1 MEIEYQYHFSL
12 PRSVVWKYIKN
23 ERVLKNALPG
33 CRSFSMV
40 SNNIYK
46 AEMDIHIGPIQDL
59 FTLEIRLDE
68 DQAPSLIELHIKGN
82 GNMGQLNGQALL
94 MLKENQGTT
103 MLSCKAN
110 GQVTGALGL
119 AGKRILDSSANKG
132 LENFFQIL
140 EKEIKRRIYELKRR
154 NR

>member
-1 MEIEYQYHFSL
+1 VEIEYQYHFSL

-23 ERVLKNALPG
+23 EKVLHHTLPG
-33 CRSFSMV
+33 CRSISMV
-40 SNNIYK
+40 SNGVYK
-46 AEMDIHIGPIQDL
+46 AEMEIHIGPIQDL

-68 DQAPSLIELHIKGN
+68 NQAPRLLRLHINGN
-82 GNMGQLNGQALL
+82 GKMGQMNGYCLL
-94 MLKENQGTT
+94 MLKENQGST
-103 MLSCKAN
+103 MLTCKAN

-119 AGKRILDSSANKG
+119 AGKRILDSGASKG
-132 LENFFQIL
+132 LENFFQNL

>member
-1 MEIEYQYHFSL
+1 VEIEYQYHFSL
-12 PRSVVWKYIKN
+12 PRNLVLKYIKN
-23 ERVLKNALPG
+23 EKVLHNALPG

-40 SNNIYK
+40 SNGIYK
-46 AEMDIHIGPIQDL
+46 AEIETHIGPIQDL
-59 FTLEIRLDE
+59 FTLEIRLNE
-68 DQAPSLIELHIKGN
+68 DQAPSFLRLHIKGN
-82 GNMGQLNGQALL
+82 GNMGQLNGYCLL
-94 MLKENQGTT
+94 MLKENQGST

-119 AGKRILDSSANKG
+119 AGKRILDSGANKG
-132 LENFFQIL
+132 LDNFFQNL